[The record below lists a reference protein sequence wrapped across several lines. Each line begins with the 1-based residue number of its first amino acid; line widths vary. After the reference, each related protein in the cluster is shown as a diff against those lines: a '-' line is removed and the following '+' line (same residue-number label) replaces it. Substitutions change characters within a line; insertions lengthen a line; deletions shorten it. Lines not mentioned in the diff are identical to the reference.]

1 MLYFLYLLG
10 ALIAKLFPRRLCY
23 FIAKFLAL
31 AQFRFSLKDR
41 QVVIYNLSPIFN
53 DTEKTIKYAK
63 EVFINFAYYLT
74 DFFRYGR
81 VTADFIKKYV
91 KITGLENLNS
101 SLSAGKGAIALTA
114 HLGNYEFAGTVVS
127 SLGYPVA
134 AVALPHKNKH
144 INEFFNKRRRRVNIK
159 VIPTG
164 STVKGCLSVLKKN
177 SILALLGDRDF
188 SDSGHIFK
196 MFSRSAR
203 FPRGPAYFSLKSGA
217 VIIPAF
223 LIRENRDYYHLF
235 FEEPIDTS
243 NKVNEQDI
251 IKSYIFILEKYIK
264 LYPGQWYM
272 FGKYWIE
279 E

>member
-10 ALIAKLFPRRLCY
+10 ASLAKLLPRRWCY
-23 FIAKFLAL
+23 LIAKFLAL
-31 AQFRFSLKDR
+31 AQFRFSKKDR
-41 QVVIYNLSPIFN
+41 QTVIYNLNPIFN
-53 DTEKTIKYAK
+53 DAKKTTKYAR
-63 EVFINFAYYLT
+63 EVFINFAYYLA
-74 DFFRYGR
+74 DFFRHSKI
-81 VTADFIKKYV
+81 TKNFIKKYV
-91 KITGLENLNS
+91 RITGLENVDAS
-101 SLSAGKGAIALTA
+101 FSTGKGIIALTA
-114 HLGNYEFAGTVVS
+114 HLGNYEFAGALVS
-127 SLGYPVA
+127 SLGYSVA

-144 INEFFNKRRRRVNIK
+144 INKFFNERRYQANIK

-164 STVKGCLSVLKKN
+164 SAVKGCLSVLKQK

-188 SDSGHIFK
+188 SNSGHIFE
-196 MFSRSAR
+196 MFSRPAR

-235 FEEPIDTS
+235 FEEPIDASGKTD
-243 NKVNEQDI
+243 EQEI
-251 IKSYIFILEKYIK
+251 IKSYIPILEKYIK

-272 FGKYWIE
+272 FGKYWLE